1 MDRRR
6 TAGNILSA
14 LACAALCAG
23 LLFFPAESVEAAKR
37 GLRMCAE
44 LIVPS
49 LFPFFV
55 LSSFMIELGL
65 AEALGGLA
73 RPVMRGVFGLGGSC
87 SLPFLLGF
95 VGGYPVGA
103 RAAIDL
109 YERGEISRGEALRL
123 LSFCNNS
130 GPAFIL
136 GVIGAGVFC
145 DSRAGLLLYLVHF
158 VSSVAVG
165 VIFRGYRVG
174 KETKPE
180 KELPKQKVA
189 KSVAACFTSSVGGAF
204 SSVLGIC
211 GFVVFFSVAI
221 RLLILSGL
229 IPAAAKG
236 AAFLLRPLGVTAAS
250 AEELISGMIE
260 MTSGVSALRGAAGS
274 LERNAVMAAFMLG
287 WAGLSVHFQVLAFL
301 TKSGLSS
308 KTYIL
313 GKLLHAVI
321 SALLAALVFSVYSP
335 SADVALVL
343 ADEVRGLTSSGA
355 ARMAALSLAWTLPF
369 LPAVFWGVGKRLT
382 EARGRL
388 K

>member
-6 TAGNILSA
+6 TVGNILSGSG
-14 LACAALCAG
+14 CAALCAG
-23 LLFFPAESVEAAKR
+23 LLFFPAESVEAAKG
-37 GLRMCAE
+37 GLRMCLE

-65 AEALGGLA
+65 ADLLGKLA
-73 RPVMRGVFGLGGSC
+73 RPLMRGLFGLSGKC
-87 SLPFLLGF
+87 SLPFILGF
-95 VGGYPVGA
+95 AGGYPVGA
-103 RAAIDL
+103 RAAISL

-136 GVIGAGVFC
+136 GVVGAGVFC

-165 VIFRGYRVG
+165 VVFRGYSVG
-174 KETKPE
+174 NEIRRETEASE
-180 KELPKQKVA
+180 KTPL
-189 KSVAACFTSSVGGAF
+189 KSAAACFAASIGGAF
-204 SSVLGIC
+204 SSVLGIS

-229 IPAAAKG
+229 IPALAEG
-236 AAFLLRPLGVTAAS
+236 AAFLLRPLGVTASA

-321 SALLAALVFSVYSP
+321 SALTAALVFSLYKP

-343 ADEVRGLTSSGA
+343 ADEISGLTA
-355 ARMAALSLAWTLPF
+355 FRAPRMAALSLAGTLPF
-369 LPAVFWGVGKRLT
+369 LPPVVSAVRKRLSY
-382 EARGRL
+382 ARGLL